1 MALPSVPGASPA
13 TNLPV
18 TGQGTAPGAP
28 TPGPQGGVTQPTANR
43 GLDVALLTHMLLAA
57 KILTAGLA
65 TGADPGSEP
74 ARAAVKSIGDL
85 TKHTPPGSINPAIE
99 NAALMKLLQ
108 KQKQEAPMMAALRS
122 QGQHAP
128 MPGASPTATPG
139 APPGAGAAPPP
150 SPGAG
155 APPMPMAA

>member
-1 MALPSVPGASPA
+1 MALPQVPGASPSA
-13 TNLPV
+13 SLPV
-18 TGQGTAPGAP
+18 VGQGTAPGAP
-28 TPGPQGGVTQPTANR
+28 TPGPTGGVTSPTANR
-43 GLDVALLTHMLLAA
+43 GLDVALLTHMILAA
-57 KILTAGLA
+57 KILTQGLA
-65 TGADPGSEP
+65 TGADPSGDP
-74 ARAAVKSIGDL
+74 ARAATKAIGDL
-85 TKHTPPGSINPAIE
+85 TKHTPPGSVNPAIE

-122 QGQHAP
+122 QGQQMP
-128 MPGASPTATPG
+128 QPGASGG